1 MPAIATASL
10 IREDLASLAQRVQRE
25 GYVVATDGNCSARL
39 PDGNVVITPSGVRK
53 GDVQPEDLVLCAPD
67 GRVLERG
74 RGDRGPSSE
83 LKLHLTVYR
92 VRDDVQV
99 ICHAHPKTAVAL
111 SLAGLEV
118 ASCLLPEILIAV
130 GKLSTAPYGT
140 PTTQAAADAVRLV
153 CRDAQAIV
161 LDRHGSVT
169 LGRSFDEAFHLLERL
184 EWAAQVTRDA
194 RQLAGPDGLK
204 RLPTGEVERLLDVR
218 AQLSGEPRREPCN
231 LCGTCIAGSL

>member
-1 MPAIATASL
+1 MLATMNASRV
-10 IREDLASLAQRVQRE
+10 REDLAALARRVQRH

-39 PDGNVVITPSGVRK
+39 PDGNLLITPSGVRK
-53 GDVQPEDLVLCAPD
+53 GDVEPEDLVLCAPD
-67 GRVLERG
+67 GAVLEPGPNFRS
-74 RGDRGPSSE
+74 PSSE

-92 VRDDVQV
+92 ERKDVRV

-140 PTTQAAADAVRLV
+140 PTTQAAADAVRFV
-153 CRDAQAIV
+153 CQDAQAIV

-169 LGRSFDEAFHLLERL
+169 LGTNLMDAYKKLDMLEHTARILWLAHMARGGLAPLPDESVRKLLETRAMLGIKTRNTL
-184 EWAAQVTRDA
+184 ETR
-194 RQLAGPDGLK
+194 
-204 RLPTGEVERLLDVR
+204 
-218 AQLSGEPRREPCN
+218 
-231 LCGTCIAGSL
+231 CGM